1 MDSSA
6 EVVIRTTSP
15 DVKVDAMCV
24 TRTGDVLCVGSKMG
38 GRVWHGEIHRACQSP
53 DNPREPTPDDDD
65 CVSITPVTRIR

>member
-53 DNPREPTPDDDD
+53 EKTRANQPPTTAFP
-65 CVSITPVTRIR
+65 SPP